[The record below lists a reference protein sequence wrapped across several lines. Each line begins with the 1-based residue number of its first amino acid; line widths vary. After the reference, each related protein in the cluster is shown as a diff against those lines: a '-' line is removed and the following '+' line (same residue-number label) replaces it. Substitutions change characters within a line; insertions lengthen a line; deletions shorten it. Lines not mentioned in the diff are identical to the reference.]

1 MIVSACVMPP
11 LPRHARCTV
20 HVTAPHTLGP
30 AVQCVVS
37 GMPFESCGRSVFSRV
52 GQCVVSVWS
61 WSSRSARVTRLAKA
75 IQRRTTHNE

>member
-52 GQCVVSVWS
+52 GQCSEACVMAVPTGP
-61 WSSRSARVTRLAKA
+61 RHVTPQLV
-75 IQRRTTHNE
+75 QTMQHVCV